1 MYTLFKTC
9 KKNNTLAYLRQV
21 CRCGRI
27 QIKSFLSG
35 SGSGKGNRSGSGSE
49 SATLVQSHTNTCT
62 FQNLLVI
69 LRKTGVGTLRNYIL
83 PLADV
88 QNPLDDEELN
98 TLNNK
103 KASL

>member
-1 MYTLFKTC
+1 MFFSKHE
-9 KKNNTLAYLRQV
+9 KKLIHGYLSQV
-21 CRCGRI
+21 CRCGLI
-27 QIKSFLSG
+27 QINAFLSG